1 MNARP
6 GDLPGPWDGLW
17 LPLVTPLRDSYLDIT
32 ALQALAR
39 HYARAGVAGFVLFG
53 STGEGNLISMK
64 EKFLACDAVRAAAPG
79 LPIVLGAG
87 GVDPQAIYHA
97 VRKLDRLQPDGW
109 LVPPPYYLRPAPDG
123 ILWHYQQIAWASRQ
137 PIIIYDVPKRTG
149 TQLSVELIETLA
161 RHANCAAVKECDPVA
176 LAALNARRKLPC
188 LCGEDALFLDH
199 FLQGGT
205 GAISAAAHVRPDIFV
220 AVMAL
225 ARGGHRDAARTLFGA
240 LKPLIRLLYQEPSP
254 GPIKKALAAGGMIA
268 DELRLP
274 MTPSSDALAGRLAQA
289 VARLPSEREVAGLLS
304 VAH

>member
-1 MNARP
+1 CLPGAPPSAAGRRAGAARAPAGRPARPRPGLLPGATAARRRGRADGPPDAPPAGRGVRPPGRLPGRSRAMNARP
-6 GDLPGPWDGLW
+6 GQLSGQWDGLW

-87 GVDPQAIYHA
+87 GVDPQSIYHA

-137 PIIIYDVPKRTG
+137 PIIIYDVP
-149 TQLSVELIETLA
+149 
-161 RHANCAAVKECDPVA
+161 
-176 LAALNARRKLPC
+176 
-188 LCGEDALFLDH
+188 
-199 FLQGGT
+199 
-205 GAISAAAHVRPDIFV
+205 
-220 AVMAL
+220 
-225 ARGGHRDAARTLFGA
+225 
-240 LKPLIRLLYQEPSP
+240 
-254 GPIKKALAAGGMIA
+254 
-268 DELRLP
+268 
-274 MTPSSDALAGRLAQA
+274 
-289 VARLPSEREVAGLLS
+289 
-304 VAH
+304 